1 MLKRCLDVVTRTLQI
16 SISVRKGFRYILF
29 TLETSAQINRFLSKW
44 RVDPVQCPLRYCQK
58 YSFPIVS
65 GLVGLLGGVCVCL
78 LLALVPDK
86 SCSLRWPVLSA
97 VLAYSLLSA
106 ERGERWCGGLAAE
119 QAKSCCWAAALRC
132 ESWEKE
138 ALLFPVTGWRTNS
151 PVLQIAP
158 HWFMCEPSP
167 CVCRV
172 VVLVASAHQYRVQY
186 CLCTMSQSLLPL
198 FKREWII
205 LCKFT
210 QPFSPCNNSA
220 SWLQLTQ
227 MCL

>member
-1 MLKRCLDVVTRTLQI
+1 MPSEILPE
-16 SISVRKGFRYILF
+16 ILF
-29 TLETSAQINRFLSKW
+29 SNCF
-44 RVDPVQCPLRYCQK
+44 RVGW
-58 YSFPIVS
+58 F
-65 GLVGLLGGVCVCL
+65 GGEGGCVCFL
-78 LLALVPDK
+78 PLVPDK
-86 SCSLRWPVLSA
+86 CCSLRWPVLSA

-138 ALLFPVTGWRTNS
+138 ALLLPVTGWRTNS

-186 CLCTMSQSLLPL
+186 CLCTMSQSLFTP
-198 FKREWII
+198 FQKRMDH
-205 LCKFT
+205 
-210 QPFSPCNNSA
+210 S
-220 SWLQLTQ
+220 LQIYTTIYSLQ
-227 MCL
+227 